1 MCVYKEIPGRR
12 RAFFERDTIFPNIY
26 TLLREI
32 HRREMTSCLTTSAVA
47 TRTTTTFSATARRR
61 VSSFRGRRREQS
73 AAKAAARNGD
83 EGSSFGDEFDQEE
96 FHETDER
103 KPSSSSSLGGG
114 GGGVGGGE
122 KKQQREEKKKTYAQI
137 TKRTPPRKDLG
148 THCLD
153 EEDISCGAKLDL
165 NDMTFVVSR
174 VTKTYTLK
182 YGKYVEDEYRRV
194 EVESLER
201 SLLNRQLGDVFKRS

>member
-1 MCVYKEIPGRR
+1 MYKEIPG

-83 EGSSFGDEFDQEE
+83 EGSSFGDEFKEE
-96 FHETDER
+96 FDESDKR

-114 GGGVGGGE
+114 GVGGE
-122 KKQQREEKKKTYAQI
+122 KKQQREKKKTYAQI

>member
-1 MCVYKEIPGRR
+1 
-12 RAFFERDTIFPNIY
+12 
-26 TLLREI
+26 
-32 HRREMTSCLTTSAVA
+32 MTSCLTTSVVA

-83 EGSSFGDEFDQEE
+83 EGSSFGDEFKEE
-96 FHETDER
+96 FDESDER

-114 GGGVGGGE
+114 GVGGE
-122 KKQQREEKKKTYAQI
+122 KKQQREKKKTYAQI

-153 EEDISCGAKLDL
+153 EEVFSCGAKLDL

>member
-1 MCVYKEIPGRR
+1 LFKE
-12 RAFFERDTIFPNIY
+12 
-26 TLLREI
+26 
-32 HRREMTSCLTTSAVA
+32 
-47 TRTTTTFSATARRR
+47 
-61 VSSFRGRRREQS
+61 
-73 AAKAAARNGD
+73 
-83 EGSSFGDEFDQEE
+83 EFDE
-96 FHETDER
+96 DER
-103 KPSSSSSLGGG
+103 KTRSSSSSSSLGGG
-114 GGGVGGGE
+114 GGNGGGE
-122 KKQQREEKKKTYAQI
+122 KKQQREKKKTYAQI

-165 NDMTFVVSR
+165 NDATFVVSR

>member
-1 MCVYKEIPGRR
+1 VCVYKEIPGRR

-83 EGSSFGDEFDQEE
+83 EGGSFGDEFKEE
-96 FHETDER
+96 FDESDKR

-114 GGGVGGGE
+114 GVGGE
-122 KKQQREEKKKTYAQI
+122 KKQQREKKKTYAQI

-153 EEDISCGAKLDL
+153 EEVFSCGAKLDL